1 LRRRNA
7 WPAAVLTLTAAICLA
22 VAVTAGTAAS
32 SALHRKPTAA
42 EKAAAAR
49 SAMIARWRSWP
60 AGRIFP
66 ASLGYQTSL
75 LTSETADRTGIS
87 RQDSCTAALAASL
100 AGLSAREHCTGG
112 LRASYADE
120 LQGTV
125 YTIGLFVFP
134 NTRQAAV
141 FLTGLAATRFPLR
154 ALAVPGTASASFDDA
169 ARQTSRAR
177 QAGPFVI
184 VTTAGY
190 ADGRPAASSGETR
203 NSVFAP
209 ASQLSSEVIGPLTV
223 LVTVNCAS
231 REFSC

>member
-1 LRRRNA
+1 M
-7 WPAAVLTLTAAICLA
+7 VLGLTAAICLA

-32 SALHRKPTAA
+32 SALHRQPTAA
-42 EKAAAAR
+42 ERAAAAR
-49 SAMIARWRSWP
+49 SAVIARWRSWP

-100 AGLSAREHCTGG
+100 AGLSARERCLAG
-112 LRASYADE
+112 LRASYADQ
-120 LQGTV
+120 LRGTV

-134 NTRQAAV
+134 NSRRAAA
-141 FLTGLAATRFPLR
+141 FLTGLAATQFPLR
-154 ALAVPGTASASFDDA
+154 ALAVAGTASARFDGA

-203 NSVFAP
+203 ISVFAP
-209 ASQLSSEVIGPLTV
+209 ASQLSSEVMSPLTA

-231 REFSC
+231 RAWSC

>member
-1 LRRRNA
+1 LR
-7 WPAAVLTLTAAICLA
+7 PAAALALTAAVCLA
-22 VAVTAGTAAS
+22 ATVTAGVAATRS
-32 SALHRKPTAA
+32 LHRKPTAA

-66 ASLGYQTSL
+66 ASLGYHTAL
-75 LTSETADRTGIS
+75 LTSETAGRTGIS
-87 RQDSCTAALAASL
+87 QQDSCAAALAASL
-100 AGLSAREHCTGG
+100 AGLPAREHCTAG
-112 LRASYADE
+112 LRASYADQ

-134 NTRQAAV
+134 NSRKAAA
-141 FLTGLAATRFPLR
+141 FLTGLAATQFPLR
-154 ALAVPGTASASFDDA
+154 ALAVAGTASARFDDA

-190 ADGRPAASSGETR
+190 ADGRPEASTGETR

-209 ASQLSSEVIGPLTV
+209 ASQLSSAVINPLTAP
-223 LVTVNCAS
+223 VTVNCAS
-231 REFSC
+231 REWSC